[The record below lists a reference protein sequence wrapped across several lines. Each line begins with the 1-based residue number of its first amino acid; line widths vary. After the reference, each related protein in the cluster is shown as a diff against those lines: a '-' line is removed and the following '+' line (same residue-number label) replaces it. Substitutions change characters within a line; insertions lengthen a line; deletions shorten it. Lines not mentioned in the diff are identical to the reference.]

1 MTSIS
6 LLGRLET
13 DSAALRL
20 RLEQLTRQAST
31 GRKADSIGD
40 LAPQLPR
47 ALTLRGEIGRREAY
61 GSAIGEAL
69 GRATTTGV
77 ALQRLS
83 AIAGDFANGVAM
95 KLDPNDPGSL
105 SRVAAGAR
113 AAMVEV
119 GQLLNSR
126 SNGEYLFGGSDFAN
140 PPVPDPEGLPASGMA
155 TRIAGAIATLGG
167 GNATAVAA
175 ATKAAA
181 MDDTAGITPFSAF
194 LSDPARGLA

>member
-31 GRKADSIGD
+31 GRKTDAIGD

-69 GRATTTGV
+69 GRATTTGA

-83 AIAGDFANGVAM
+83 TIAGDFANGVAM

-105 SRVAAGAR
+105 SLVAARAR

-140 PPVPDPEGLPASGMA
+140 PPVPDRKACRPPAWRGRSPA
-155 TRIAGAIATLGG
+155 WWRRS
-167 GNATAVAA
+167 
-175 ATKAAA
+175 AAA
-181 MDDTAGITPFSAF
+181 MRPRSRRRRGRRRWTT
-194 LSDPARGLA
+194 ARG